1 MRSGMKPLSLQ
12 SYVRKDIRHADS
24 ESTNL
29 YYKII
34 EGTKPMSGK
43 SCDRKERRQL
53 NFDSTTMNNKIKA
66 STQPMSLHIC
76 SINWN
81 QARDLKFEKY
91 VL

>member
-76 SINWN
+76 TINWN
-81 QARDLKFEKY
+81 QARKLKFEKS